1 MAAVKTGE
9 ASLIVVKRI
18 FLILNSNKRLLI
30 MSYFSETT
38 GLYTDFYELTMA
50 YGYFRRGRA
59 DERAVFDYFYRT
71 NPFQNGFTVYAG
83 LRDLLEMLEQFTYSA
98 ADLEYLR
105 GLGFAEDFLEYLR
118 DFRFRGTLYSM
129 EEGEVV
135 FPGEPLVR
143 VEGGLI
149 ETQLVESMLL
159 NVLNFESLVA
169 TKAFRVRQAAGPR
182 LVSEFG
188 LRRAQGLGAMM
199 ATRASVIGGADST
212 SNTLAAMKYSIP
224 AAGTQAHSWI
234 QSFDTELEAFL
245 AYAEVHGSKTIL
257 LVDTYDTLRS
267 GIPNAILTAKAMEER
282 GERLFGVRLDSGD
295 LAYLS
300 KKARKLLDDAGL
312 PYVKIVASNQLNEH
326 VIMSLLNEQEAPI
339 DSFGVG
345 TELVSAKPDAALDG
359 VYKLSAVGDSPRM
372 KISENVEKVTLP
384 GSKCVVRFYDAEGL
398 FFRDG
403 IFLEEECLSGEM
415 VIHNP
420 NFPEKQTDVSGL
432 RFEHLLKPVYAEGK
446 RLVEEKTPMEINSY
460 LQERVALLPAEH
472 RRFVRP
478 HIYKVGIS
486 GKLLQLR
493 SDLVHSVDKK

>member
-1 MAAVKTGE
+1 
-9 ASLIVVKRI
+9 
-18 FLILNSNKRLLI
+18 
-30 MSYFSETT
+30 MSFFSDST

-50 YGYFRRGRA
+50 YGYFRKGRA
-59 DERAVFDYFYRT
+59 GETAVFDYFFRT

-83 LRDLLEMLEQFTYSA
+83 LRDLLDMLDQFTYRA

-105 GLGFAEDFLEYLR
+105 GLGFADDFLDYLR

-143 VEGGLI
+143 VEGSLI
-149 ETQLVESMLL
+149 ETQLVESVLL

-169 TKAFRVRQAAGPR
+169 TKAFRVRQAAGAR

-199 ATRASVIGGADST
+199 ASRASVIGGADST
-212 SNTLAAMKYSIP
+212 SNTMAAKLYGIR

-234 QSFDTELEAFL
+234 QSFSSELEAFM
-245 AYAEVHGSKTIL
+245 AYADVHGSKTIL

-282 GERLFGVRLDSGD
+282 GEQLLGVRLDSGD
-295 LAYLS
+295 LAFLS
-300 KKARKLLDDAGL
+300 KKARKMLDEAGL
-312 PYVKIVASNQLNEH
+312 SYVKIVASNQLNEH
-326 VIMSLLNEQEAPI
+326 VIMSLLNEQHAPI

-359 VYKLSAVGDSPRM
+359 VYKLAAVGNAPRM

-384 GSKCVVRFYDAEGL
+384 GAKCVVRFFDDDGL
-398 FFRDG
+398 FYRDG
-403 IFLEEECLSGEM
+403 IFLEEENLSGEM
-415 VIHNP
+415 LLHNP
-420 NFPEKQTDVSGL
+420 KFPEKQTDVSGL

-446 RLVEEKTPMEINSY
+446 RLVEEKSPAEINDY
-460 LQERVALLPAEH
+460 LQERMALLPAEH

-486 GKLLQLR
+486 TKLLQLR
-493 SDLVHSVDKK
+493 TDLVRHVQRG

>member
-1 MAAVKTGE
+1 
-9 ASLIVVKRI
+9 
-18 FLILNSNKRLLI
+18 
-30 MSYFSETT
+30 MSCFSDTI

-50 YGYFRRGRA
+50 YGYFRKGRIG
-59 DERAVFDYFYRT
+59 ETAVFDYSFRT

-83 LRDLLEMLEQFTYSA
+83 LRDLLEMLECFTYSSS
-98 ADLEYLR
+98 DLEYLQSC
-105 GLGFAEDFLEYLR
+105 GFPSDFLEYLR
-118 DFRFRGTLYSM
+118 DFRFRGTIYSM

-135 FPGEPLVR
+135 FPGEPLMR
-143 VEGGLI
+143 VEGSLI

-159 NVLNFESLVA
+159 NVLNFQSLVA
-169 TKAFRVRQAAGPR
+169 TKAFRVCQAAGSR

-212 SNTLAAMKYSIP
+212 SNTLAAKKYGIQVS
-224 AAGTQAHSWI
+224 GTQAHSWI
-234 QSFDTELEAFL
+234 QSYDSELEAFM

-257 LVDTYDTLRS
+257 LVDTYDTLHS

-282 GERLFGVRLDSGD
+282 GEQLSGIRLDSGD

-300 KKARKLLDDAGL
+300 KKARKMLDDAGV
-312 PYVKIVASNQLNEH
+312 PYVKIVASNQLNEY
-326 VIMSLLNEQEAPI
+326 VIMSLLKEQNAPI
-339 DSFGVG
+339 DAFGVG

-359 VYKLSAVGDSPRM
+359 VYKLAAVGNSPRM

-384 GSKCVVRFYDAEGL
+384 GEKCVMRFYDADG
-398 FFRDG
+398 FFYRDG

-420 NFPEKQTDVSGL
+420 MFPGKQTDVSGL

-446 RLVEEKTPMEINSY
+446 RLVDDKTLDEINGY

-493 SDLVHSVDKK
+493 TDLISSIHRS